1 MKLFG
6 AVQGSLYV
14 EYYYRAEFIALS
26 LFKQPVQATGFR
38 IISPLNLLEE
48 LKNKGVSVSIIEKRV
63 KVRLSES
70 ILLNLMAV
78 IDDQMLVEVQR
89 KDGSDLY
96 YLNLIYPVAL
106 NADDLPSFKMLGPL
120 ILKYEK

>member
-1 MKLFG
+1 M
-6 AVQGSLYV
+6 